1 MMNDVS
7 VACFIRMSP
16 AVDERTQLFITVDI
30 TEIRAFFNST
40 IGALCFLGN
49 KMVWE

>member
-30 TEIRAFFNST
+30 TEIRAFLILLS
-40 IGALCFLGN
+40 AHY
-49 KMVWE
+49 VS